1 MAEVKTNLRVLQ
13 PSRKKLR
20 AGDVFAMQMPD
31 DLYLFGRVIGTD
43 AVIGPMTGIILI
55 YIFRTRSEVKAPPRR
70 EDLRPDNLLV
80 PPILINRLPWSRGY
94 FETIDHRPLEQE
106 DLLKQNCFLSS
117 VRGQY
122 PSRDAPTTARVA
134 ARFAN
139 RTPARATGCP
149 SASTPRTASTCN
161 DDTEEKD
168 LAL

>member
-31 DLYLFGRVIGTD
+31 DLYLFGRVISTD

-80 PPILINRLPWSRGY
+80 SPILINRLPWSRGY

-106 DLLKQNCFLSS
+106 DLLKQHCFLSS

-122 PSRDAPTTARVA
+122 FDEKGHELPGPVEPVGSRGLNS
-134 ARFAN
+134 F
-139 RTPARATGCP
+139 
-149 SASTPRTASTCN
+149 RTA
-161 DDTEEKD
+161 DDEISD
-168 LAL
+168 ALGFGRVPE

>member
-1 MAEVKTNLRVLQ
+1 VLQ

-31 DLYLFGRVIGTD
+31 DLYLFGRVISTD
-43 AVIGPMTGIILI
+43 AVSGFSFSASAILI
-55 YIFRTRSEVKAPPRR
+55 YVFRTRSEVKAPPRR

-106 DLLKQNCFLSS
+106 DLLKQHCFLSS

-122 PSRDAPTTARVA
+122 FDEKGHELPGPVEPVGRYGLNSY
-134 ARFAN
+134 
-139 RTPARATGCP
+139 
-149 SASTPRTASTCN
+149 RTA
-161 DDTEEKD
+161 DDKISK
-168 LAL
+168 ALGFERVPD